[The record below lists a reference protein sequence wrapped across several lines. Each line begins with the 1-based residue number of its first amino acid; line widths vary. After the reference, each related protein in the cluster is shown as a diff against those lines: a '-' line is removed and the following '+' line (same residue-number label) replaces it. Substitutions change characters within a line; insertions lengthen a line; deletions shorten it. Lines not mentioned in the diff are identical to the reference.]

1 MKREEKESEGLKER
15 LVNERGISGWN
26 VSGGAERQERF
37 KRKNTK
43 LLCCSSSK
51 MNLMVKTSSDVGG
64 ELLKML
70 AAVLID
76 CVYQ

>member
-1 MKREEKESEGLKER
+1 MKEGSQAGMSQEEQKDKKDSNVKTPT
-15 LVNERGISGWN
+15 LV
-26 VSGGAERQERF
+26 Q
-37 KRKNTK
+37 

-51 MNLMVKTSSDVGG
+51 MSLMVKTSSEVGG